1 MLRKLLH
8 RRWVGA
14 ALLAGPVSLLAQPDS
29 ATTRIVPLWR
39 DGQLVTR
46 ISGDPNV
53 AGAPFVIR
61 IWNFDNQIVL
71 PHTHPEDEHIVVVQG
86 TWFLTEGEHFDRA
99 RLRPLAVGDYALVP
113 RRQAHFAWSK
123 GMTVIQVHGIG
134 PFRVDYVDS
143 VFVQTGSSAI
153 VRVRDSR
160 RPLSPPEVASHFRYR
175 RRYGGRGA
183 DVGDRPRGSR
193 LGRQPCRAIH
203 HRAARR
209 ATEFARRGR
218 GASAPADRGILTT
231 PPNAILAERRPRPRR
246 ARRRRMRSA

>member
-8 RRWVGA
+8 RRWLGA
-14 ALLAGPVSLLAQPDS
+14 ALLGGPVSLLAQPDS

-39 DGQLVTR
+39 DGQLITR
-46 ISGDPNV
+46 VSGDPNV

-86 TWFLTEGEHFDRA
+86 TWFLAEGEQFDRA

-134 PFRVDYVDS
+134 PFRVDFVDS
-143 VFVQTGSSAI
+143 VFVQTGSGAI

-160 RPLSPPEVASHFRYR
+160 RPLSPPEVAAHFRYR
-175 RRYGGRGA
+175 
-183 DVGDRPRGSR
+183 VGDTVAVGQTWGIVREAVASVANRVAQYIIE
-193 LGRQPCRAIH
+193 QPGELPSLH
-203 HRAARR
+203 D
-209 ATEFARRGR
+209 EGE
-218 GASAPADRGILTT
+218 L
-231 PPNAILAERRPRPRR
+231 RPRR
-246 ARRRRMRSA
+246 RTGGS

>member
-8 RRWVGA
+8 RRWLIA
-14 ALLAGPVSLLAQPDS
+14 ALLGGPVSLLAQPDS

-39 DGQLVTR
+39 DGQLITR
-46 ISGDPNV
+46 VSGDPNV

-86 TWFLTEGEHFDRA
+86 TWFLAEGEHFDRA

-113 RRQAHFAWSK
+113 RGQAHFAWSK

-134 PFRVDYVDS
+134 PFRVDFVDS
-143 VFVQTGSSAI
+143 VFVQTGSGAI
-153 VRVRDSR
+153 VRVRDSQ

-175 RRYGGRGA
+175 
-183 DVGDRPRGSR
+183 VGDTVAVGQTWGIVREAVASVANRVAQYTIEQPGELPSR
-193 LGRQPCRAIH
+193 RNEGEL
-203 HRAARR
+203 
-209 ATEFARRGR
+209 
-218 GASAPADRGILTT
+218 
-231 PPNAILAERRPRPRR
+231 RPRR
-246 ARRRRMRSA
+246 RTGGS

>member
-1 MLRKLLH
+1 M
-8 RRWVGA
+8 
-14 ALLAGPVSLLAQPDS
+14 
-29 ATTRIVPLWR
+29 PLWR

-86 TWFLTEGEHFDRA
+86 TWFLAEGERFDRA

-175 RRYGGRGA
+175 
-183 DVGDRPRGSR
+183 VGDTVAVGQTWGIVREAVASVANRVAQYIIE
-193 LGRQPCRAIH
+193 QPGELPSLH
-203 HRAARR
+203 D
-209 ATEFARRGR
+209 EGE
-218 GASAPADRGILTT
+218 L
-231 PPNAILAERRPRPRR
+231 RPRR
-246 ARRRRMRSA
+246 RTGGS

>member
-8 RRWVGA
+8 RRWLSA
-14 ALLAGPVSLLAQPDS
+14 ALLGGPVSLLAQPDS

-86 TWFLTEGEHFDRA
+86 TWFLAEGERFDRA

-143 VFVQTGSSAI
+143 LFVQTGSGAI

-175 RRYGGRGA
+175 
-183 DVGDRPRGSR
+183 VGDTVAVGQAWGIVREAVASVTNRVAQYIIE
-193 LGRQPCRAIH
+193 QPGELPSLH
-203 HRAARR
+203 D
-209 ATEFARRGR
+209 EG
-218 GASAPADRGILTT
+218 
-231 PPNAILAERRPRPRR
+231 EVRPRR
-246 ARRRRMRSA
+246 RTGGS

>member
-8 RRWVGA
+8 CRWLGA
-14 ALLAGPVSLLAQPDS
+14 ALLGGPVSLLAQPDS

-46 ISGDPNV
+46 VSGDPNV

-86 TWFLTEGEHFDRA
+86 TWFLAEGEHFDRD
-99 RLRPLAVGDYALVP
+99 RLRPLAVGDYAFVP

-143 VFVQTGSSAI
+143 IFVQTGSGAI
-153 VRVRDSR
+153 VRVRDSQ
-160 RPLSPPEVASHFRYR
+160 RPLSPPEVVSHFRYR
-175 RRYGGRGA
+175 
-183 DVGDRPRGSR
+183 VGDTVAV
-193 LGRQPCRAIH
+193 GRTWGIVREAVASVANRVAQYIIEQPGELPSLH
-203 HRAARR
+203 D
-209 ATEFARRGR
+209 E
-218 GASAPADRGILTT
+218 
-231 PPNAILAERRPRPRR
+231 AELRPRPRTGG
-246 ARRRRMRSA
+246 S